1 MTPPTPPTSSS
12 GDKDH
17 FLRKQTNW
25 NSLSFYKKSD
35 VLYLLTKHF
44 TGKYLS
50 LGDRTIDQ
58 MVQAARSG
66 KQNIVEGMSDGVASV
81 KMEIKLLNVARSSLQ
96 ELREDY
102 KDYLSS
108 RHLKYWDKEDERQTR
123 LLSFCRSHNNQ
134 EDYTPLFERLSD
146 EELSNLAIT
155 LCQQVDK
162 MMTSWLDNIE
172 KDFREN
178 GGLSERMTA
187 LRLGHRKTQQETIE
201 AQAHEIDELKDR
213 IKKLETYIQQLETYI
228 RQLEATNGKK

>member
-1 MTPPTPPTSSS
+1 MTPPTPPVSPS
-12 GDKDH
+12 GDNEH

-44 TGKYLS
+44 TGKHLS

-81 KMEIKLLNVARSSLQ
+81 KMEIKLLNVARASLQ

-108 RHLKYWDKEDERQTR
+108 RRLKYWDKEDERQTR
-123 LLSFCRSHNNQ
+123 LLAFCRSHNNQ
-134 EDYTPLFERLSD
+134 EDYTPLFEQLND
-146 EELSNLAIT
+146 EQLSNMAIT

-162 MMTSWLDNIE
+162 MMTSWLENLE

-201 AQAHEIDELKDR
+201 AQAHDLEMLKSR
-213 IKKLETYIQQLETYI
+213 IA
-228 RQLEATNGKK
+228 QLEAENKRLSNK